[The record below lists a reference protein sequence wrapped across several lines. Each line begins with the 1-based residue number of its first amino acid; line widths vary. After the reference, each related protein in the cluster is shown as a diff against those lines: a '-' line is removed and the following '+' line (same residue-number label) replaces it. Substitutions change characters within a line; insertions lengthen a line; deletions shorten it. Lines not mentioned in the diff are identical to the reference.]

1 VLTDAGDDGDD
12 ECVMAAGVEALL
24 KAIQKQQDDAKQ

>member
-1 VLTDAGDDGDD
+1 VLTDAGDD